1 MSDEAAL
8 PEVASALTESVSSD
22 APPPAETARSS
33 VAESLAA
40 TFDRIQEREGNAPGQ
55 RAQDGKFQPRQAPV
69 VAAPGA
75 PTTDQPATE
84 GNEPPPAAIEAPQ
97 SWSAEM
103 KAQFATLPPDAQ
115 KYVAQRESE
124 AHAKISDQGNRLK
137 AFDGLSHVL
146 EPRRA
151 ELMASYGSVEK
162 GLSDLMALH
171 ARYHTDPVSVIVG
184 LAQGAGI
191 RLDQLPQL
199 AQQAPPQAQRVDP
212 HVAALHNEVAA
223 LKSTITTQA
232 YGEAEKIVEAFK
244 AKPENKH
251 YAAVEPRI
259 AELINS
265 GVARDLPTAYKM
277 AVRENDTLL
286 EQDFAERAT
295 AAKAKA
301 DAEAKRLAD
310 EARKANVVNI
320 RTPGARASGGPASGT
335 IRSSLE
341 RAYDKVNGAA

>member
-1 MSDEAAL
+1 MTDEAAPL
-8 PEVASALTESVSSD
+8 DPGPSSAPEA
-22 APPPAETARSS
+22 APAIAAPVETPTPT

-55 RAQDGKFQPRQAPV
+55 RGPDGKFQPRQAPV
-69 VAAPGA
+69 AAAAGTQNP
-75 PTTDQPATE
+75 DQPATE

-103 KAQFATLPPDAQ
+103 KAQFAALPPDAQ

-124 AHAKISDQGNRLK
+124 AHAKISEQGNRLK

-171 ARYHTDPVSVIVG
+171 ARYHSDPVSVIVG

-199 AQQAPPQAQRVDP
+199 AAQPHQRQAADPQI
-212 HVAALHNEVAA
+212 AALSQEVAG
-223 LKSTITTQA
+223 LKSHITTQA
-232 YGEAEKIVEAFK
+232 LGDAEKIVEAFK
-244 AKPENKH
+244 AKPEHKH
-251 YAAVEPRI
+251 YAAVESRI
-259 AELINS
+259 VELLNS
-265 GVARDLPTAYKM
+265 GAARDLPTAYKM

-286 EQDFAERAT
+286 EQEFADRAA

-310 EARKANVVNI
+310 AARQANVVNI
-320 RTPGARASGGPASGT
+320 RTPGGRAATTAKPAS
-335 IRSSLE
+335 IRESLS
-341 RAYDKVNGAA
+341 RAYDTVNGAA